1 MSYRL
6 RFIATLACLSLA
18 LSTFAEEVVF
28 INDDLRTGLN
38 RAAGEGKLVF
48 LEFWA
53 SYCTPC
59 KVMEEYTFT
68 NPSVIE
74 RMTNSYVPVKVNIQS
89 FDGFDL
95 KNQYKVT
102 VLPTIIILDSKGRQV
117 ARYEETMSASK
128 LNTVLDKYNV
138 PQNRTRPVA
147 TFANNG
153 IGSNSSVNRLAVTP
167 SPTKPTAAP
176 PSVPAPAPINS
187 TPTSYN
193 TPQRKPV
200 ATATMPNAPEV
211 GQRRDIPTSGF
222 TIQAGAYGQA
232 ASAQMAVDEMK
243 AKIGSQ
249 KQYILQSKTTSGKIT
264 YRILIGNFTSRQQAD
279 VFRKKTA
286 LEGYVRGFD
295 EFSKKQ

>member
-1 MSYRL
+1 MLYRL
-6 RFIATLACLSLA
+6 RFIATLVCLSLT

-28 INDDLRTGLN
+28 INDDLKTGLN

-74 RMTNSYVPVKVNIQS
+74 RMTNHYVPVKVNIQS

-95 KNQYKVT
+95 KNQFKVT

-117 ARYEETMSASK
+117 ARYEETMSATK
-128 LNTVLDKYNV
+128 LNTILDKYNV

-147 TFANNG
+147 TFANNSV
-153 IGSNSSVNRLAVTP
+153 GSNPQVSRFT
-167 SPTKPTAAP
+167 TTAAP
-176 PSVPAPAPINS
+176 AKPVASPPSVAAPAPIRTVPAN
-187 TPTSYN
+187 YN
-193 TPQRKPV
+193 TTPQRKPLA
-200 ATATMPNAPEV
+200 ATPNAPEV
-211 GQRRDIPTSGF
+211 GQRRDMPTTGF

-243 AKIGSQ
+243 TKIGSQ
-249 KQYILQSKTTSGKIT
+249 KQYILQSKTASGKMT

-279 VFRKKTA
+279 VFRKKA
-286 LEGYVRGFD
+286 AIEGYVRGFD
-295 EFSKKQ
+295 EFSKK

>member
-6 RFIATLACLSLA
+6 RFIATLACLSLT
-18 LSTFAEEVVF
+18 LSAFAEEVIF
-28 INDDLRTGLN
+28 INDDLKTGLN
-38 RAAGEGKLVF
+38 RAAGEGKLIF

-74 RMTNSYVPVKVNIQS
+74 RMTNHYVPVKVNIQS

-128 LNTVLDKYNV
+128 LNTILDKYNV

-147 TFANNG
+147 TFANNSVS
-153 IGSNSSVNRLAVTP
+153 SNPQVSRFTTP
-167 SPTKPTAAP
+167 AAPAKPVASP
-176 PSVPAPAPINS
+176 PSVSAPAPIRPALAN
-187 TPTSYN
+187 YNN

-200 ATATMPNAPEV
+200 AATPNAREV
-211 GQRRDIPTSGF
+211 GQRRDMPTSGF

-243 AKIGSQ
+243 TKIGSQ
-249 KQYILQSKTTSGKIT
+249 KQYILQSRTASGKIT

-279 VFRKKTA
+279 VFRKKMA
-286 LEGYVRGFD
+286 LEGFIRGFD
-295 EFSKKQ
+295 EFSKK

>member
-6 RFIATLACLSLA
+6 RFIATLVCLSLS
-18 LSTFAEEVVF
+18 LSTFAEEDVF
-28 INDDLRTGLN
+28 INDDLKTGLN

-68 NPSVIE
+68 NSSVIE
-74 RMTNSYVPVKVNIQS
+74 RMTKSYVPVKVNIQS

-128 LNTVLDKYNV
+128 LNTILDKYNV
-138 PQNRTRPVA
+138 PQNRTRPMA

-153 IGSNSSVNRLAVTP
+153 VGSNPQASRFTATTSL
-167 SPTKPTAAP
+167 TKPVASP
-176 PSVPAPAPINS
+176 PSVAAPATIRTVPAN
-187 TPTSYN
+187 YN
-193 TPQRKPV
+193 TTSERKPV
-200 ATATMPNAPEV
+200 ATIPNTSEV
-211 GQRRDIPTSGF
+211 GQRRDMPTMGF

-232 ASAQMAVDEMK
+232 ASAQMAVNEMK
-243 AKIGSQ
+243 TKIGSQ
-249 KQYILQSKTTSGKIT
+249 KQYILQSKTASGKIT

-279 VFRKKTA
+279 VFRKKMA
-286 LEGYVRGFD
+286 IEGFIRGFD